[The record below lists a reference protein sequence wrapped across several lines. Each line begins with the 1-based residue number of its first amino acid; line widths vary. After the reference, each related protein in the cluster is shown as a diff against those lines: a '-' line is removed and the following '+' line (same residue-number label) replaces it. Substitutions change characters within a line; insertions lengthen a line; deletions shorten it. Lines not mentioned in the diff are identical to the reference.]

1 MSSAPLVSVIVPAY
15 NSAAYITETISSL
28 LEQTYPNIEIIV
40 VNDGS
45 QDKTLDV
52 LKAYQTKIVLIDQL
66 NTGVS
71 GARNTGIRAAK
82 GDFISFCDSDDLWAP
97 QKIHEQLTYLQHHP
111 SVGMV
116 YCDWHVWNPDHDGN
130 FVVPDFFRS
139 TQYGQEI
146 DSSKSGWIYH
156 KLLLDCICLTSTV
169 MLRNDTVN
177 KVGFFNTDL
186 WCGEDYDY
194 WLRVSRITEIHKLK
208 SKLVLYRSLAE
219 SITRKPTRVHYE
231 YEVFCNAIAQWGVAS
246 PNGETNDS
254 RALKER
260 VAKMRFDFGYH
271 HLNSGDAAI
280 AIKSFADS
288 IIRKPLW
295 HLPWMYLMLALY
307 SRLIRTGASSQLKP
321 IP

>member
-1 MSSAPLVSVIVPAY
+1 MSTAPLVSVIVPAY
-15 NSAAYITETISSL
+15 NSAKYITETISSL

-45 QDKTLDV
+45 QDNTLDV
-52 LKAYQTKIVLIDQL
+52 LKFYQTKIVIIDQL

-82 GDFISFCDSDDLWAP
+82 GDLISFCDSDDLWAP
-97 QKIHEQLTYLQHHP
+97 QKIHEQITYLQHNP

-116 YCDWHVWNPDHDGN
+116 YCDWHVWNPDHNGN
-130 FVVPDFFRS
+130 FVVPEFFRS
-139 TQYGQEI
+139 AQYGQEI
-146 DSSKSGWIYH
+146 DSAKSGWVYH

-169 MLRNDTVN
+169 MLRKDTIQ

-219 SITRKPTRVHYE
+219 SITRRPTPVHYE
-231 YEVFCNAIAQWGVAS
+231 YEVFRKAISQWGVES
-246 PNGETNDS
+246 PNGEKNDP
-254 RALKER
+254 RLLKER

-271 HLNSGDAAI
+271 HLNSGDAVI

-288 IIRKPLW
+288 IIQRPLW
-295 HLPWMYLMLALY
+295 HLPWMYLTLALCN
-307 SRLIRTGASSQLKP
+307 RLIRTRAHS
-321 IP
+321 